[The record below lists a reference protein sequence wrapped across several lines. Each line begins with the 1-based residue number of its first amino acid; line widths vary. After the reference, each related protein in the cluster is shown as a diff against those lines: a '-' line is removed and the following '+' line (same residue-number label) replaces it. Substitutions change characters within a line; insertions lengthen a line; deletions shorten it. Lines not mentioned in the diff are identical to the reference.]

1 MPEGLHRLYVRARDN
16 NNVWGIAQS
25 KPVLVQGTGPNDP
38 LPNLVD
44 IEYFFD
50 SDSGFGNATSFE
62 FTHDDTVTIETN
74 LSLTA
79 LDLGE
84 HRVYVRAQDETG
96 LWGIAQYH
104 AFTMAEIP
112 VISMNANSFSDS
124 LLAGQSSS
132 QMLIIENIGSEDLIF
147 NLSFQETVIL
157 RGDDSDDT
165 KKQMFRKGDKTK
177 VFKNNRNVDSETH
190 SNNEIMASQPTING
204 SQHSINT
211 TNPGNREIW
220 FTFSPELDTLGPLEI
235 SEIELVFNST
245 NLELGNYSGNLT
257 ITSNDPN
264 NPEMIAPISLTV
276 YEDIDILGC
285 TDETGCNY
293 NSEANIDDGTCEYP
307 DCSGECYGFAYED
320 DCGTCDNNPSN
331 DCFDYELDLHAG
343 ANLKSFYALPD
354 DVSLANM
361 MSSLGDNA
369 TGVISEGTAAT
380 QIASGTWVGSLTH
393 ITASKG
399 YWIILDSDATLSMYN
414 AVETDLRVYYLHS
427 GANLI
432 SFPSIGTVNVSSAL
446 PDILED
452 FFTSVITEGAAT
464 TQISPGVWVGSL
476 ISFEGSKG
484 YWVTTDDDIAF
495 SFDLSTL
502 GRSNISYKAE
512 KLNGYQYTQSSKQA
526 FYFIDSV
533 EDIEVGDW
541 ILAYNGDK
549 LIGSRQW
556 QGSIIDVPAMGS
568 DGNDYSTSYM
578 KVGSAPSFKL
588 LSAGKLTNLEGDIPA
603 WSDNGL
609 FMIPSLSQ
617 VIVPETYSLNQAYP
631 NPFNPTTTLSFAIP
645 VDSEVLL
652 KVYNL
657 QGREVSTLISG
668 YMDAGYH
675 SIIWDANSYA
685 SGVYFVKM
693 QAGDFFKTQKL
704 MLIK

>member
-1 MPEGLHRLYVRARDN
+1 HRLYVRARDN

-165 KKQMFRKGDKTK
+165 KEQMFRKGDKTK
-177 VFKNNRNVDSETH
+177 VLKNNRNVDSETH

-276 YEDIDILGC
+276 YEEIDLLGC
-285 TDETGCNY
+285 TDETACNY
-293 NSEANIDDGTCEYP
+293 NSE
-307 DCSGECYGFAYED
+307 
-320 DCGTCDNNPSN
+320 
-331 DCFDYELDLHAG
+331 
-343 ANLKSFYALPD
+343 
-354 DVSLANM
+354 
-361 MSSLGDNA
+361 
-369 TGVISEGTAAT
+369 
-380 QIASGTWVGSLTH
+380 
-393 ITASKG
+393 
-399 YWIILDSDATLSMYN
+399 
-414 AVETDLRVYYLHS
+414 
-427 GANLI
+427 
-432 SFPSIGTVNVSSAL
+432 
-446 PDILED
+446 
-452 FFTSVITEGAAT
+452 
-464 TQISPGVWVGSL
+464 
-476 ISFEGSKG
+476 
-484 YWVTTDDDIAF
+484 
-495 SFDLSTL
+495 
-502 GRSNISYKAE
+502 
-512 KLNGYQYTQSSKQA
+512 
-526 FYFIDSV
+526 
-533 EDIEVGDW
+533 
-541 ILAYNGDK
+541 
-549 LIGSRQW
+549 
-556 QGSIIDVPAMGS
+556 
-568 DGNDYSTSYM
+568 
-578 KVGSAPSFKL
+578 
-588 LSAGKLTNLEGDIPA
+588 
-603 WSDNGL
+603 
-609 FMIPSLSQ
+609 
-617 VIVPETYSLNQAYP
+617 
-631 NPFNPTTTLSFAIP
+631 
-645 VDSEVLL
+645 
-652 KVYNL
+652 
-657 QGREVSTLISG
+657 
-668 YMDAGYH
+668 
-675 SIIWDANSYA
+675 
-685 SGVYFVKM
+685 
-693 QAGDFFKTQKL
+693 
-704 MLIK
+704 